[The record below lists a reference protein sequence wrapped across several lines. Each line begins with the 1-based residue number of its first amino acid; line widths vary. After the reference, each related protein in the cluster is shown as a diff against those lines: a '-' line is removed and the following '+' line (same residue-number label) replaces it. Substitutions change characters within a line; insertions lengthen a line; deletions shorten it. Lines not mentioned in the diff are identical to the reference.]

1 MPIRLARFLTMSG
14 LAAACGLGLPAGALA
29 LDCAK
34 ARKEPDAAICK
45 HPDLRALDA
54 QVEGLWFAYNH
65 FPFLMGAS
73 GARSDEEREFQ
84 EKRAACGGNVA
95 CLRRVYR
102 ARIDGLKVNIAEA
115 MDNIRREEDAGP
127 PTFPSVLP
135 MRVEGIVAGYADQC
149 RVLGG
154 TLTGATRP
162 NMLAGDFDGDGKADY
177 VLNPQNLKCSTA
189 ATAFCGNGGCEI
201 SIAVSS
207 NGYREPI
214 TVLGGQPTLTQ
225 TNEGTRVEVWVHR
238 SNCSIT
244 NSEQACWQTFAWKD
258 GRLEKSLRVRPRA
271 D

>member
-1 MPIRLARFLTMSG
+1 MPGRGADFLTMSALAVAGG
-14 LAAACGLGLPAGALA
+14 LAWPASGLA
-29 LDCAK
+29 LDCTK
-34 ARKEPDAAICK
+34 PRKELDAAICK
-45 HPDLRALDA
+45 HADLQALDA

-73 GARSDEEREFQ
+73 GARSDEEKEFQ
-84 EKRAACGGNVA
+84 EKRAACGGNAA

-102 ARIDGLKVNIAEA
+102 ARINGLKVSIAEA

-162 NMLAGDFDGDGKADY
+162 NMLAGDLDGDGKADY
-177 VLNPQNLKCSTA
+177 VLNPQNLKCSVA
-189 ATAFCGNGGCEI
+189 ATAFCGNGGCQI

-207 NGYREPI
+207 NGYKDPI

-225 TNEGTRVEVWVHR
+225 TSEGTRVEVWVHR

-244 NSEQACWQTFAWKD
+244 NAEQACWQTFAWKD
-258 GRLEKSLRVRPRA
+258 GRLEEGLRVRPRA